1 MKLWGWKLHQIWLK
15 LKVADNFWR
24 EGWVSIHSSP
34 ITFLILLNQTYRST
48 RHLPHRP
55 PIDYADDWRGIT
67 STYSPVPLCNQLT
80 DSFVARSTL
89 LLQANETDWRMRLE
103 LHFFEGTRT
112 LTISWM
118 QRSWSESKCTSPFC
132 VVKGCLLLPNTLNEC
147 LYVKLRS
154 YYVDSQ
160 LCWCKLLQ
168 VIKKFHT
175 ISATFTLQFSPI
187 SKRVKFLY
195 TTYYGDTFFVPSGI
209 FPLDRNYT
217 YLELIASSRQIT
229 RNIKGETLWDDLS
242 YLATLAIYLL
252 NFPVEI
258 WYCSA

>member
-1 MKLWGWKLHQIWLK
+1 MKLWGESCTK
-15 LKVADNFWR
+15 F
-24 EGWVSIHSSP
+24 GWNESCRQLLAGRVSQHPLITHASHSSHTP
-34 ITFLILLNQTYRST
+34 HQTYRST

-80 DSFVARSTL
+80 DSFVAMSSSVGDIPH
-89 LLQANETDWRMRLE
+89 NETDWRMRLE

-154 YYVDSQ
+154 YY
-160 LCWCKLLQ
+160 K
-168 VIKKFHT
+168 
-175 ISATFTLQFSPI
+175 
-187 SKRVKFLY
+187 
-195 TTYYGDTFFVPSGI
+195 
-209 FPLDRNYT
+209 
-217 YLELIASSRQIT
+217 
-229 RNIKGETLWDDLS
+229 
-242 YLATLAIYLL
+242 
-252 NFPVEI
+252 
-258 WYCSA
+258 